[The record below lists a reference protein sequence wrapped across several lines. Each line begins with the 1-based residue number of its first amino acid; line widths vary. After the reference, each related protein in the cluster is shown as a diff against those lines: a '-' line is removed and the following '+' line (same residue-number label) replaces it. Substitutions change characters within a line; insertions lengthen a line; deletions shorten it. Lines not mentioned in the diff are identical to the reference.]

1 MKTLQEINKGCV
13 KEFPEYS
20 TSLQKTTICC
30 GKYNYLCPQCSAL
43 KEQMEDI
50 IKELRYTR
58 IACCED
64 CTSNLMIKTIL
75 KGEGEDE

>member
-43 KEQMEDI
+43 KEQMEGVI
-50 IKELRYTR
+50 ELIGSKNMEHVDYLIR
-58 IACCED
+58 E
-64 CTSNLMIKTIL
+64 L
-75 KGEGEDE
+75 KGEGEDEY